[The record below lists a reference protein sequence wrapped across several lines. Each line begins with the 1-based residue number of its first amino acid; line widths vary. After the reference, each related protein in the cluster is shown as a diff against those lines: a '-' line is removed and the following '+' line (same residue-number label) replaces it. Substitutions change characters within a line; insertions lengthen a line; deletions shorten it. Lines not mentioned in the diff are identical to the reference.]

1 MKKLLL
7 VALAFIA
14 LTFARTAFCAEIVG
28 KVADGQGTP
37 ITDVKVAINNTAG
50 ATVDTTTT
58 NNRGVFAVRN
68 LAPGDYVIRLQPLTG
83 GSLGGVAAFHVP
95 AGGIKF
101 IWRIMPGDAQL
112 AIRALDVL
120 IHATPSAMV

>member
-14 LTFARTAFCAEIVG
+14 LNFARTAFCAEIVG

-37 ITDVKVAINNTAG
+37 ITDVKVAVNNAAG
-50 ATVDTTTT
+50 ATVGTTTT

-68 LAPGDYVIRLQPLTG
+68 LSPGDYFIRLQPLTG
-83 GSLGGVAAFHVP
+83 GSLGDVAAFHVP
-95 AGGIKF
+95 ATGIKF
-101 IWRIMPGDAQL
+101 IWRIIPGHAQL

-120 IHATPSAMV
+120 IRVTRSALV

>member
-14 LTFARTAFCAEIVG
+14 LNFARTAFCAEIVG

-37 ITDVKVAINNTAG
+37 ITDVKVAVNDAAGVTIGRTA
-50 ATVDTTTT
+50 T
-58 NNRGVFAVRN
+58 NNRSVFAVRN
-68 LAPGDYVIRLQPLTG
+68 LAPGDYFITLQPLTG

-95 AGGIKF
+95 AAGIKF
-101 IWRIMPGDAQL
+101 IWRIMPGHAQL
-112 AIRALDVL
+112 AIRAIDVL
-120 IHATPSAMV
+120 IHATPFALA

>member
-14 LTFARTAFCAEIVG
+14 LNFARTAFCAEIVG

-37 ITDVKVAINNTAG
+37 ITDVKVAVNNAAG
-50 ATVDTTTT
+50 ATVGTTTT

-68 LAPGDYVIRLQPLTG
+68 LAPGDYFIRLQPLTG
-83 GSLGGVAAFHVP
+83 GSLGDIAAFHVP
-95 AGGIKF
+95 AAGIKF
-101 IWRIMPGDAQL
+101 IWRIIPGHAQL

-120 IHATPSAMV
+120 IRATRSAVV

>member
-14 LTFARTAFCAEIVG
+14 LNFARTAFCAEIVG

-37 ITDVKVAINNTAG
+37 ITDVKVAVNDAAG
-50 ATVDTTTT
+50 VTIGRTST

-68 LAPGDYVIRLQPLTG
+68 LAPGDYFIKLQPLTG
-83 GSLGGVAAFHVP
+83 GSLGGVAAFQVP
-95 AGGIKF
+95 AAGIKF
-101 IWRIMPGDAQL
+101 IWRIMPGHAQL
-112 AIRALDVL
+112 AIRAIDVL
-120 IHATPSAMV
+120 IHATPFALA